1 MRTNSGEELSNQVKT
16 ANKPRNKSYA
26 TVVSNSSDHP
36 TSSKSSAMN
45 NQLLDQV
52 KDFITTSIEARIREI
67 TTIVINHITEV
78 LSASC
83 NQVRKATDNNNCNQT
98 NTKTEINWQT
108 KIISQLTKHAHPTL
122 GK

>member
-1 MRTNSGEELSNQVKT
+1 M
-16 ANKPRNKSYA
+16 
-26 TVVSNSSDHP
+26 
-36 TSSKSSAMN
+36 
-45 NQLLDQV
+45 
-52 KDFITTSIEARIREI
+52 

>member
-52 KDFITTSIEARIREI
+52 KDFITTSIEARIREM

-78 LSASC
+78 LSGASC
-83 NQVRKATDNNNCNQT
+83 NQVRKATDNNNCNNNNK
-98 NTKTEINWQT
+98 NTKTEINWQS
-108 KIISQLTKHAHPTL
+108 KIISQLTKC
-122 GK
+122 